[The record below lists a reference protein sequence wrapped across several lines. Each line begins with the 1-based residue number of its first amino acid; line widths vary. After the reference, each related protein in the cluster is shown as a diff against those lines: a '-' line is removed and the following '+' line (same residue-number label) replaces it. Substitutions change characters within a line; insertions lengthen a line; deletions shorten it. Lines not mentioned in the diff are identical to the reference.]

1 MATKRKTE
9 APAGRGAAA
18 QLGFAAF
25 LELRDSTYVWNQ
37 DAELAEEALA
47 ALTRIVEDAARNWK
61 GKIGNFTGDGFL
73 VLFPAAE
80 YAVRALA
87 DVIEEWEP
95 KRRKL
100 WQDLAARG
108 AHPPDDCSLMV
119 RTGVAHGQYR
129 SFSLL
134 ARDDVAGEA
143 INRASR
149 CKTASNPFFAAVQ
162 VAASLEPQQRVFVTR
177 DVFSLIGN
185 QADYWHSAGLAVE
198 FHGYER
204 PSSGGLVSM
213 PDHIVALWPKATV
226 SVDDVARA
234 PAHDLE
240 HAARA
245 ASCVD
250 IADRLVA
257 ALAGAARTPVGR
269 PAKEVLLGAIVSY
282 LEALAN
288 LPDDNLEA
296 QRAEVHCKLGL
307 ADVLLAELLR
317 PLERRQRLDE
327 ALEEFRTALALATSE
342 EEPEQFGAIS
352 SNIAAVRRRQAE
364 LVPPAERAHYL
375 TEAVRALRNV
385 LQTPRYIADKN
396 RHSVTLGTLAL
407 VMGNQAEYMKD
418 EAKEEKWAEVG
429 DVLRQALAVTTPA
442 PNPHHYAS
450 VQSDLS
456 NALRMEARQI
466 EAPADRE
473 ALLANGEAIAREA
486 AKALDPLAAPS
497 RYANAQVNL
506 GLVLLDRA
514 QLASRTEG
522 MLMLAEAADAFKEA
536 LKVNDAK
543 EYWHKRAT
551 ILEDLALALQL
562 QASLLGGS
570 DRAKIL
576 GDARRASE
584 HALRI
589 YREIGHEESA
599 ERVVKAIRKM
609 QDPAEV

>member
-1 MATKRKTE
+1 MPTKRKAE
-9 APAGRGAAA
+9 APAREAAAA
-18 QLGFAAF
+18 QPGFAAF

-37 DAELAEEALA
+37 DPDLAHEALA
-47 ALTRIVEDAARNWK
+47 ALTRIVEEAAKNWK
-61 GKIGNFTGDGFL
+61 GRIGNFTGDGFL

-100 WQDLAARG
+100 WKELASRG
-108 AHPPDDCSLMV
+108 AHPPDECSLMI

-129 SFSLL
+129 SLSLL
-134 ARDDVAGEA
+134 SRADVAGEA

-149 CKTASNPFFAAVQ
+149 CDTASNAYFASAEI
-162 VAASLEPQQRVFVTR
+162 AGSLERHQRVFITR
-177 DVFSLIGN
+177 DVFSLIGSK
-185 QADYWHSAGLAVE
+185 ADYWHSGRLAVE

-204 PSSGGLVSM
+204 HYSGGLVSM
-213 PDHIVALWPKATV
+213 PDHIVAVWPKATV

-240 HAARA
+240 RAARA

-257 ALAGAARTPVGR
+257 ALASPSR
-269 PAKEVLLGAIVSY
+269 PAVVRPAREVLLGAIVSY

-288 LPDDNLEA
+288 LPDDNLQP
-296 QRAEVHCKLGL
+296 QRAEVHSKLGL

-327 ALEEFRTALALATSE
+327 ALEEFRTALALNTSE

-385 LQTPRYIADKN
+385 LQTPRYIADPN

-418 EAKEEKWAEVG
+418 EAKEQKWAEVG

-442 PNPHHYAS
+442 INPYHYAS

-466 EAPADRE
+466 EAQPDRE
-473 ALLANGEAIAREA
+473 ALLADGESIAREA

-551 ILEDLALALQL
+551 ILEDLALALKL

-570 DRAKIL
+570 DRTKIL

-584 HALRI
+584 QALRI

-609 QDPAEV
+609 QDTAEA